1 MNNQNKNYKPISPLQ
16 SPNSGSMHSNNSN
29 SKYNTYNTQ
38 AGSVTPPY
46 YSGMAKD
53 LQRPIVKDNY
63 HDEPYAD
70 DFYKSSSSTLDL
82 PRKNSNSPAPTSP
95 VSYR

>member
-16 SPNSGSMHSNNSN
+16 SPNSGSIHNN
-29 SKYNTYNTQ
+29 NTYNTQ

-63 HDEPYAD
+63 HDDPYAD
-70 DFYKSSSSTLDL
+70 DFYKSSSSSTLDL